1 MQNGEEEWPPIMTKG
16 HFLHRVPFESGPKNR
31 RTKVSEK
38 VSLCTDEQVLESPI
52 LIQGLWR
59 LLDGKTRNLHD
70 NNLKQTN
77 ADAQSLFRHE
87 IHL

>member
-1 MQNGEEEWPPIMTKG
+1 MA
-16 HFLHRVPFESGPKNR
+16 
-31 RTKVSEK
+31 EK
-38 VSLCTDEQVLESPI
+38 VSLCTEEQVLESPI

-59 LLDGKTRNLHD
+59 LLDAKTRNLHD

-77 ADAQSLFRHE
+77 AHAQSLFRRE